1 MPDWKR
7 TSSILDVAVFFG
19 CIAIGL
25 ALSTLASVSIL
36 LLMEIPAVRI
46 IIAVGAWCVLN
57 CATVPLILDV
67 VYKRRDRKEGP
78 L

>member
-7 TSSILDVAVFFG
+7 ASSAIDIIVFFG
-19 CIAIGL
+19 CITIGL

-36 LLMEIPAVRI
+36 LLMEIPAIRFV
-46 IIAVGAWCVLN
+46 IAVGAWCVLS
-57 CATVPLILDV
+57 CATVPLILDAACR
-67 VYKRRDRKEGP
+67 RRDRKEGP